1 LSAVESMRADPSRPI
16 VPGHEIASVIDA
28 VGA

>member
-1 LSAVESMRADPSRPI
+1 MRADPSRPI
-16 VPGHEIASVIDA
+16 VPGHEIAGVINA